1 LVQVAQVAHLVA
13 AEERQVITL
22 CFQQLLAQ
30 VAVAEVGQADLK
42 QAVMAALVA
51 VALILEAVELERLI
65 KAEMVALVIMQEELH
80 QAVAVAVL
88 IMLA

>member
-22 CFQQLLAQ
+22 YFPQLLQA